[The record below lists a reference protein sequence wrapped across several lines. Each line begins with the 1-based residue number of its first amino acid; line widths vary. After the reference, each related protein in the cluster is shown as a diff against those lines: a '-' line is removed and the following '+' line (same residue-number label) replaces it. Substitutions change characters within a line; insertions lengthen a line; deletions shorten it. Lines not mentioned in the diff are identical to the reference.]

1 MSPVLATVVSVLAVY
16 GLMSI
21 VQDIIRSVAAK
32 SGLRGETKIVLHVK
46 NRQDSIEGLIRSY
59 ALKVKLGMYQRG
71 AELIV
76 VDHGSTDETR
86 EIILR
91 LCKYY
96 RFLRYMTAD
105 EYAALA

>member
-21 VQDIIRSVAAK
+21 IQDIIEKLAAK
-32 SGLRGETKIVLHVK
+32 SGLRGETRIVL

-59 ALKVKLGMYQRG
+59 ALRFKLGMYKSG

-105 EYAALA
+105 EYAALP